1 MARLLNCP
9 DCGTQ
14 FYDTLEACPNCG
26 RPTKTCELS
35 SDLIDCPCCGA
46 SISSEAK
53 RCPQCGKKITA
64 PLDFGNAIYDCL
76 FRKTLQFDGRS
87 RRSEVFPYIIA
98 IHFLMPLIF
107 VPAVAIRS
115 KVMSILLNNETL
127 ARIFIN
133 NETLDKTFF
142 IIAILLGIFFTVV
155 VLAALVRRLHDVGR
169 SGWWLLCPIIPL
181 YWLLR
186 DSDRHANE
194 YGLSQKYQPEFVGG
208 QLKDYS
214 KRMALFAIILFPIV
228 IILQIYY
235 GLSLLPLSLF
245 SIF

>member
-14 FYDTLEACPNCG
+14 FYDTVEACPNCG

-76 FRKTLQFDGRS
+76 FRKTLLFSGRS
-87 RRSEVFPYIIA
+87 RRSEVFPYILA
-98 IHFLMPLIF
+98 THFLMPIF
-107 VPAVAIRS
+107 FIPIVV
-115 KVMSILLNNETL
+115 ILPGIVFLLLQNFNDTL
-127 ARIFIN
+127 A
-133 NETLDKTFF
+133 FF
-142 IIAILLGIFFTVV
+142 FPLLIAIIFGMLFMAVM
-155 VLAALVRRLHDVGR
+155 LAPLVRRLHDVGR

-186 DSDRHANE
+186 DSDRYANE
-194 YGLSQKYQPEFVGG
+194 YGLSQKYQPEFVEE
-208 QLKDYS
+208 QSKDYS
-214 KRMALFAIILFPIV
+214 KQMALLAIIPFIIVFILLIFFSSLFA
-228 IILQIYY
+228 
-235 GLSLLPLSLF
+235 LSLF